1 MKEKETAPNSM
12 GQITD
17 GHIGPSDIIIT
28 HETHSKGMFVPWVLD
43 PHYSVRV
50 RIDGRMHFV
59 GEFDTWDE
67 TYEAGEEYI
76 KEAEFDA
83 LRAAMISDMIAQTL
97 ARLQTSLDAKE
108 LQKGGLR

>member
-12 GQITD
+12 GQIAD
-17 GHIGPSDIIIT
+17 GRIDPSDIIIT
-28 HETHSKGMFVPWVLD
+28 YETHSRGMFVSWVLD

-50 RIDGRMHFV
+50 CIGGRMHFV

-67 TYEAGEEYI
+67 AYEAGEKYI

-83 LRAAMISDMIAQTL
+83 LRTTMISNMIAQAL
-97 ARLQTSLDAKE
+97 ARLQTALDAKE
-108 LQKGGLR
+108 LQKGGLQ